1 MIGLLILFTFLSIII
16 VALISVNSKD
26 ITQSVMLFMGVG
38 LGSVVLFFIF
48 QAPDVALTEAVIGAG
63 VSTVVFLLGIR
74 HTTQEEEIKN
84 ES

>member
-74 HTTQEEEIKN
+74 HTTQEKEIKN